1 MISFPFIE
9 TINKL
14 SNDSIRMSLFSKIK
28 TNNIFLDTI
37 ISTIILTFISYL
49 TKLLYETTSC
59 NNSFLNLQEIDIYSN
74 LKYVFL
80 KKNVIKLNGKKCSS
94 LNWNCASVVS
104 STFGDSFNAV
114 WCNIINNI
122 ENNETIYEIKD
133 FLTII
138 NNENKNI
145 ENNKNEVFIVS
156 QKKPFVFNKDLK
168 IFATTNIYS
177 EETKSEKDKSTSKIE
192 NIEIILYSY
201 ECSLSKM
208 KKYID
213 TITEEYLNN
222 IEKNRNNKQY
232 IYTLVKTKF
241 EESKSECWKESIFK
255 TTRNFDNMFFEQK
268 NDVIEK
274 LKFFLNNTEWY
285 YKKGIPYTLGFGLH
299 GPPGT
304 GKTSFIKSLA
314 EFTNRH
320 IIILSLKLIKTRRQ
334 LQEFFYEE
342 KYNENNKKKNIGFD
356 KKIIVIEDIDA
367 QGDIVLDR
375 SKKKNIPKINYDNI
389 TEKTNVG
396 ELIKTIMDNEKLNEK
411 SLVSTVMMKPNDDE
425 PITLDD
431 ILNLWDGLEETV
443 GRILVIS
450 SNHYGDLDPAITRPG
465 RIDISIEMRDASH
478 KIIEEMYEHLYE
490 KPIDANLL
498 NKVTPYF
505 YSPAEIINLYLMH
518 KNDETAFIERLLLN
532 EKIK

>member
-1 MISFPFIE
+1 
-9 TINKL
+9 
-14 SNDSIRMSLFSKIK
+14 
-28 TNNIFLDTI
+28 
-37 ISTIILTFISYL
+37 
-49 TKLLYETTSC
+49 
-59 NNSFLNLQEIDIYSN
+59 
-74 LKYVFL
+74 
-80 KKNVIKLNGKKCSS
+80 
-94 LNWNCASVVS
+94 
-104 STFGDSFNAV
+104 
-114 WCNIINNI
+114 
-122 ENNETIYEIKD
+122 
-133 FLTII
+133 
-138 NNENKNI
+138 
-145 ENNKNEVFIVS
+145 
-156 QKKPFVFNKDLK
+156 
-168 IFATTNIYS
+168 
-177 EETKSEKDKSTSKIE
+177 
-192 NIEIILYSY
+192 
-201 ECSLSKM
+201 M